1 MDFLAAMSQTAVQ
14 KMEEADQI
22 ISFYQVVIDIGD
34 SSKYLK
40 DVRDRV
46 EDWQWSTSADLQK
59 DYHTLRKMV
68 LEFYMSVLHVLA
80 HLDDK
85 QAFEWL
91 HHLLEKIDT
100 NDKKY
105 LTMFKHKEGK
115 DVELANLIQVN
126 RYFSMSCF
134 SLVRALEKVSLSQ
147 EDKKYLKDHL
157 KELF

>member
-1 MDFLAAMSQTAVQ
+1 MTQIEIQ
-14 KMEEADQI
+14 KAEEADQI
-22 ISFYQVVIDIGD
+22 TSLYQVVIDIGD

-59 DYHTLRKMV
+59 DYNTLRKMV
-68 LEFYMSVLHVLA
+68 LEFYASVLHLLA
-80 HLDDK
+80 HLDDRH
-85 QAFEWL
+85 AFELL
-91 HHLLEKIDT
+91 HNLLEKIEK

-105 LTMFKHKEGK
+105 LTMFKYKE
-115 DVELANLIQVN
+115 DVELTNLIQVN

-134 SLVRALEKVSLSQ
+134 SLVRAVEKITLSQ
-147 EDKKYLKDHL
+147 EDKKYLKEHI